1 MTAKKDDI
9 PRLTFT
15 GYLLDTHALIWMAW
29 EPEKLSEEVIAI
41 LSNPRNRLYYSPA
54 SIQEIAIKLN
64 LGKPD
69 FGFDPVALTEG
80 LEDAGYI
87 ELVIRSR
94 HAYGIREL
102 PEDMHKDPF
111 DRLLVAQAR
120 EENLNLITNDE
131 KIIKYCS
138 DYINITKCC

>member
-54 SIQEIAIKLN
+54 SIQEIAIKLD

-94 HAYGIREL
+94 HAYAIRDL
-102 PEDMHKDPF
+102 PKDMHKDPF
-111 DRLLVAQAR
+111 DRLLVAQAK

-138 DYINITKCC
+138 DYIKIIKCC